1 MSDRAPRTRLATH
14 AVANQPSPPTDRD
27 LLGRDLPM
35 REALAREA
43 PDWVARRLA
52 PLGREVGSERVQALG
67 EEANRHP
74 PEPRLFDRHGR
85 RLDEVAYHP
94 AYHELMHLAIDHGW
108 HAVAWQEEGRGGHQA
123 HVAALYLLTQAE
135 PGVCCPVTMTHAA
148 MPVLRHSPAVEA
160 HWAPGLLAWD
170 YDPRALPA
178 SEKTGLT
185 FGMAMTEKQ
194 GGSDLRGTSTRAD
207 PLAATRADPLAATR
221 ADPLAG
227 SPAEPLDDTRAEAG
241 EEGWRLTGH
250 KWFCSAPMSD
260 AFLTLAQTEAGLG
273 CFLVP
278 RFTPDGERNAIEL
291 QRLKVKCGNR
301 ANASAEIEYRGAWAV
316 PIGPPDRSIATL
328 LEMVQQTRLDA
339 ATAPVGM
346 MRQALDEAWRHVQE
360 RHAFGRALAEQ
371 PLMRAVIADLALEVE
386 AGVALVM
393 RTARAFDGAARGDQD
408 ELALARLLP
417 ALAKYW
423 HNKRGP
429 GFMAEAME
437 CLGGIGYVEESP
449 LARLY
454 REAPVNSIW
463 EGSGNVI
470 CLDVL
475 RVLARHPQ
483 ALVALWRELSPA
495 RGQVRELDA
504 TLAGLE
510 KQLAAPPEALEPR
523 ARWLVQR
530 LAQCLQ
536 ASLLLRHGPAE
547 VGETF
552 CRTRLGEEASPAYGV
567 LPSGAP
573 TAAVLARIA
582 S

>member
-1 MSDRAPRTRLATH
+1 MSDQAPRTRLATH
-14 AVANQPSPPTDRD
+14 RVTNQPAPPGDID
-27 LLGRDLPM
+27 LLEADLPL

-43 PDWVARRLA
+43 PDWVPRRLA
-52 PLGREVGSERVQALG
+52 PLGREAGSERIQTLG
-67 EEANRHP
+67 EAANRHP
-74 PEPRLFDRHGR
+74 PELRLFDRHGR
-85 RLDEVAYHP
+85 RLDEVSYHP

-148 MPVLRHSPAVEA
+148 MPVLRHSPRAKA
-160 HWAPGLLAWD
+160 RWAPGLLAWD
-170 YDPRALPA
+170 YDPRPLPA
-178 SEKTGLT
+178 TEKSGLT

-194 GGSDLRGTSTRAD
+194 GGSDVRSNSTRAD
-207 PLAATRADPLAATR
+207 PLAATGAAPG
-221 ADPLAG
+221 AV
-227 SPAEPLDDTRAEAG
+227 
-241 EEGWRLTGH
+241 GWRLTGH

-260 AFLTLAQTEAGLG
+260 AFLTLAQTDEGLG

-291 QRLKVKCGNR
+291 QRLKEKCGNR
-301 ANASAEIEYRGAWAV
+301 ANASAEIEYRGAWAE
-316 PIGPPDRSIATL
+316 PIGPPGRGIATL

-346 MRQALDEAWRHVQE
+346 MRQALLAAWQHVRE

-371 PLMRAVIADLALEVE
+371 PLMQAVIADLALEVE
-386 AGVALVM
+386 AGVALAM
-393 RTARAFDGAARGDQD
+393 RVARAFDGAARGDD
-408 ELALARLLP
+408 SERALARLLP

-475 RVLARHPQ
+475 RVLARHPE
-483 ALVALWRELSPA
+483 ALAAFWQEVAPA
-495 RGQVRELDA
+495 RGQDRHLDA
-504 TLAGLE
+504 TLAKLE
-510 KQLAAPPEALEPR
+510 RLAAEPAERLEPR

-536 ASLLLRHGPAE
+536 AALLVQHAPAE
-547 VGETF
+547 VADTF
-552 CRTRLGEEASPAYGV
+552 CATRLGGEAGPVYGV
-567 LPSGAP
+567 LPGGSP
-573 TAAVLARIA
+573 IAALLRRIA
-582 S
+582 P

>member
-1 MSDRAPRTRLATH
+1 MPDHAPRTHLATH
-14 AVANQPSPPTDRD
+14 EVTNQPGPSGDGDP
-27 LLGRDLPM
+27 LAEDLPL

-43 PDWVARRLA
+43 PAWVAERLV
-52 PLGREVGSERVQALG
+52 PLSREVGSECIQALG
-67 EEANRHP
+67 DLANRHP
-74 PEPRLFDRHGR
+74 PELRLFDRHGR
-85 RLDEVAYHP
+85 RLDEVCYHP
-94 AYHELMHLAIDHGW
+94 AYHQLMRLAIEGGW
-108 HAVAWQEEGRGGHQA
+108 HAVAWQQEGRGGHQA
-123 HVAALYLLTQAE
+123 HIAALYLLTQAE
-135 PGVCCPVTMTHAA
+135 PGFCCPVTMTHAA
-148 MPVLRHSPAVEA
+148 MPVLRQSSGVEA
-160 HWAPGLLAWD
+160 RWAPGLLAND

-178 SEKTGLT
+178 SRKRGLT

-194 GGSDLRGTSTRAD
+194 GGSDVRSNT
-207 PLAATRADPLAATR
+207 
-221 ADPLAG
+221 
-227 SPAEPLDDTRAEAG
+227 TRAEPTDD
-241 EEGWRLTGH
+241 GWRLTGH

-278 RFTPDGERNAIEL
+278 RFAPDGRRNAMEL
-291 QRLKVKCGNR
+291 QRLKDKCGNR
-301 ANASAEIEYRGAWAV
+301 ANASAEIEYRGAWAD
-316 PIGPPDRSIATL
+316 PIGPPGRGIATL

-346 MRQALDEAWRHVQE
+346 MRQALVQAWRHAQG

-371 PLMRAVIADLALEVE
+371 PLMRMVMADLALEVE
-386 AGVALVM
+386 AGVALAF
-393 RTARAFDGAARGDQD
+393 RTARAFDGAARGDAA
-408 ELALARLLP
+408 EFALARLLP

-437 CLGGIGYVEESP
+437 CLGGIGYVEEAP

-475 RVLARHPQ
+475 RALARHPE
-483 ALVALWRELSPA
+483 ALEALWQELAPVRGRLREVDTALS
-495 RGQVRELDA
+495 D
-504 TLAGLE
+504 LE
-510 KQLAAPPEALEPR
+510 RLLEASPEALEQR

-536 ASLLLRHGPAE
+536 GALLLRHAPNA

-552 CRTRLGEEASPAYGV
+552 CRTRLGMEAGPAYGV
-567 LPSGAP
+567 LPTGAP
-573 TAAVLARIA
+573 VEEILARLPG
-582 S
+582 

>member
-1 MSDRAPRTRLATH
+1 MSDHAPRTRLATH
-14 AVANQPSPPTDRD
+14 RVTNQPAPSGGLD
-27 LLGRDLPM
+27 LLSGDTPLL
-35 REALAREA
+35 EALDREA
-43 PDWVARRLA
+43 PDWVARRLVS
-52 PLGREVGSERVQALG
+52 LGREAGSERIQALG
-67 EEANRHP
+67 EAANRHP
-74 PEPRLFDRHGR
+74 PELRLFDRHGR
-85 RLDEVAYHP
+85 RLDEVTYHP

-135 PGVCCPVTMTHAA
+135 PGFCCPITMTHAA
-148 MPVLRHSPAVEA
+148 MPVLRHSTRAQA

-170 YDPRALPA
+170 YDPRPLPA
-178 SEKTGLT
+178 EDKTGLT

-194 GGSDLRGTSTRAD
+194 GGSDVRANSTRAA
-207 PLAATRADPLAATR
+207 P
-221 ADPLAG
+221 
-227 SPAEPLDDTRAEAG
+227 G
-241 EEGWRLTGH
+241 EDGWRLTGH

-260 AFLTLAQTEAGLG
+260 AFLTQAQTDGGLG

-278 RFTPDGERNAIEL
+278 RFTPDGERNAVEL
-291 QRLKVKCGNR
+291 QRLKEKCGNR
-301 ANASAEIEYRGAWAV
+301 ANASAEIEYRGAWAE
-316 PIGPPDRSIATL
+316 PIGPPDRGIATI

-346 MRQALDEAWRHVQE
+346 MRQALLAAWQHVRE
-360 RHAFGRALAEQ
+360 RQAFGRALAEQ
-371 PLMRAVIADLALEVE
+371 PLMQAVIADLSLEVE
-386 AGVALVM
+386 AGVALAM
-393 RTARAFDGAARGDQD
+393 RTARAFDAAARGD
-408 ELALARLLP
+408 ESERALGRLLP

-423 HNKRGP
+423 HNKRSP

-475 RVLARHPQ
+475 RVLSRHPE
-483 ALVALWRELSPA
+483 ALDAFWQEVAPA
-495 RGQVRELDA
+495 RGQDRHLDA
-504 TLAGLE
+504 ALADLE
-510 KQLAAPPEALEPR
+510 RRVAEPAEVLEPG
-523 ARWLVQR
+523 ARWLTQR

-536 ASLLLRHGPAE
+536 ASLLVQHAPAA
-547 VGETF
+547 VADTFCAARLGGET
-552 CRTRLGEEASPAYGV
+552 GPAYGV
-567 LPSGAP
+567 LPSGSP
-573 TAAVLARIA
+573 CAALLARIE

>member
-1 MSDRAPRTRLATH
+1 MSDHAPRTRLATH
-14 AVANQPSPPTDRD
+14 RVTNQPAPGGDHD
-27 LLGRDLPM
+27 LLGDDPPL

-52 PLGREVGSERVQALG
+52 PLGREAGSERIQALG
-67 EEANRHP
+67 EAADRHP
-74 PEPRLFDRHGR
+74 PTLRLFDRHGR
-85 RLDEVAYHP
+85 RLDEVSYHP
-94 AYHELMHLAIDHGW
+94 AYHELMHLAIDRGW

-135 PGVCCPVTMTHAA
+135 PGFCCPVTMTHAA
-148 MPVLRHSPAVEA
+148 MPVLRHSRRAQA
-160 HWAPGLLAWD
+160 RWAPGLLAWD

-178 SEKTGLT
+178 TEKSGLT

-194 GGSDLRGTSTRAD
+194 GGSDLRATSTRAA
-207 PLAATRADPLAATR
+207 PLAATRAESLAATH
-221 ADPLAG
+221 
-227 SPAEPLDDTRAEAG
+227 AEPSND
-241 EEGWRLTGH
+241 GWRLTGH

-260 AFLTLAQTEAGLG
+260 AFLTLARTDDGLG

-291 QRLKVKCGNR
+291 QRLKEKCGNR
-301 ANASAEIEYRGAWAV
+301 ANASAEIEYRGAWAE
-316 PIGPPDRSIATL
+316 PIGAPGRGIATL

-346 MRQALDEAWRHVQE
+346 MRQALRVAWHHVRE

-371 PLMRAVIADLALEVE
+371 PLMQAVVADLALEVE
-386 AGVALVM
+386 AGLALVM
-393 RTARAFDGAARGDQD
+393 RAARAFDGAARGD
-408 ELALARLLP
+408 ENERALARLLP

-475 RVLARHPQ
+475 RVLGRHPEALAACWQ
-483 ALVALWRELSPA
+483 AMAPA
-495 RGQVRELDA
+495 RGEDRRLDA
-504 TLAGLE
+504 ALTELERLLAGPAE
-510 KQLAAPPEALEPR
+510 GLEPR
-523 ARWLVQR
+523 ARWLTQR

-536 ASLLLRHGPAE
+536 AALLVQHAPSE
-547 VGETF
+547 VADTF
-552 CRTRLGEEASPAYGV
+552 CATRLGDEASPAYGV
-567 LPSGAP
+567 LPSGSPCKAL
-573 TAAVLARIA
+573 LARIE